1 MAESKLEE
9 DLGKEYARRIALA
22 EELRRKVA
30 DLGKQLDD
38 IIRDLKAL
46 AK

>member
-1 MAESKLEE
+1 MARAKLEE
-9 DLGKEYARRIALA
+9 DLRKEFARKIALA
-22 EELRRKVA
+22 EGLRQKVD